1 MQKPI
6 TSTGQE
12 HVTGETREIG
22 LSDIVVL
29 PDRMRALRQDVV
41 DELAASMKLP
51 QGLLQPILLRP
62 REGNG
67 YYLVAGKHRYF
78 AAQQL
83 GWEAIRSTIAQGMDA
98 DRALLAEIDENLVRA
113 NLTPAEEAAHHAA
126 RKEVYE
132 RLYPQTKKGGAPG
145 AGRGKKKR
153 SEERQNGAYTKDAG
167 KKTGKSRRSV
177 ERATKRGKDIPNVG
191 DLAGT
196 SLDKGDELDALA
208 ALGKESPE
216 EQQQLIDQA
225 KAGEEVSAR
234 TALKQRRPRRSEAE
248 IVADQL
254 EHLGVVIARISG
266 MGTSLEHVQ
275 VPRLPPKL
283 AKQYL
288 EELNEAMHGFR
299 QFRDRV
305 KEAGHPSGSPG
316 CPRCKG
322 EGIVTVPLKNKK
334 ARIPCDC
341 QNPRPRMGHPGAQQE
356 KQEGENAS
364 NASA

>member
-1 MQKPI
+1 MTERTTPN
-6 TSTGQE
+6 GPDERAQE
-12 HVTGETREIG
+12 LSAAEFTVCDIR
-22 LSDIVVL
+22 LSDIMVL

-67 YYLVAGKHRYF
+67 HYLVAGKHRYF

-83 GWEAIRSTIAQGMDA
+83 GWKAIRSTIVQGMDA

-113 NLTPAEEAAHHAA
+113 NLTPAEEAAHQTA

-177 ERATKRGKDIPNVG
+177 ERATKRGNDIPNVG
-191 DLAGT
+191 ALAGT
-196 SLDKGDELDALA
+196 SLDQGNELDALA
-208 ALGKESPE
+208 ALGKEAPE

-234 TALKQRRPRRSEAE
+234 KALKQRRPRRSATE
-248 IVADQL
+248 IAT
-254 EHLGVVIARISG
+254 EHLGKAVASISG
-266 MGTSLEHVQ
+266 MSMGVKSVQ
-275 VPRLPPKL
+275 VPHIPPEL
-283 AKQYL
+283 AEQFL
-288 EELNEAMHGFR
+288 GELDEAMHEFR
-299 QFRDRV
+299 QFRKRI
-305 KEAGHPSGSPG
+305 KEAGRPSGSPD

-322 EGIVTVPLKNKK
+322 DGFVMVPLNNNKEG
-334 ARIPCDC
+334 RMECDC
-341 QNPRPRMGHPGAQQE
+341 KSPRPRPRRSGAQQE
-356 KQEGENAS
+356 KQEVM
-364 NASA
+364 

>member
-1 MQKPI
+1 MSI
-6 TSTGQE
+6 EGATY
-12 HVTGETREIG
+12 RFEIRDVP
-22 LSDIVVL
+22 LADISV
-29 PDRMRALRQDVV
+29 PPKRMRALREVV
-41 DELAASMKLP
+41 VNNLVQSMKEA
-51 QGLLQPILLRP
+51 QLQPILVRP
-62 REGNG
+62 TGLG
-67 YYLVAGKHRYF
+67 FDLIAGRHRYE
-78 AAQQL
+78 AAQKL
-83 GWEAIRSTIAQGMDA
+83 CWGTITAAIVEGMDA

-145 AGRGKKKR
+145 AGRGKKRR

-191 DLAGT
+191 ALAGT
-196 SLDKGDELDALA
+196 SLDQGIELDALA
-208 ALGKESPE
+208 ALGKEAPE

-234 TALKQRRPRRSEAE
+234 TALKQRQPRRSAIE
-248 IVADQL
+248 IATD
-254 EHLGVVIARISG
+254 HLGMVVARISG
-266 MGTSLEHVQ
+266 MGTAVKSVQ
-275 VPRLPPKL
+275 VPRVPPEL
-283 AKQYL
+283 AEQL
-288 EELNEAMHGFR
+288 LGELDEAMHEFR

-305 KEAGHPSGSPG
+305 KEAGHPSGSPD
-316 CPRCKG
+316 CARCKG
-322 EGIVTVPLKNKK
+322 EGMVTVPLKNKE

-341 QNPRPRMGHPGAQQE
+341 KNPRRRVGRPSAQQD